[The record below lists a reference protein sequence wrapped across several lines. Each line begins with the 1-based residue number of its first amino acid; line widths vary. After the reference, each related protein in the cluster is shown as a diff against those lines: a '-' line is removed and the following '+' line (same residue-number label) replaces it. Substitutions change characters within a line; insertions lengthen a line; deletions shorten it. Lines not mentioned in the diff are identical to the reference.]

1 MKRKIF
7 LFMILLFILGI
18 ILYSKISQKRNLL
31 SYSDKHIT
39 RKEVKEELSFS
50 VYKDMDWDNIFQN
63 EKHNLTIADAR
74 QILEKTGLGSDVVLP
89 DKKSFQIVSRQE
101 WNGIYLQILDFLDN
115 DLSVKQ
121 KTILVLDFIE
131 KDEGCILITEDGE
144 YVTPLPRSYFAA
156 WQAYTVF
163 LNKTDCLGIAGI
175 SDDEIVL
182 PNTYLTKS
190 QNKQL
195 SFLFQGTNY
204 TLETDH
210 IPEDLHYGVADLVFC
225 KRKLTGIRVKQ
236 DKIEGNLL
244 SYDDVLIEIEGYGRL
259 KHIGKLPVYKKSGDV
274 VTEVSLSDVVLGN
287 QNVSYVIG
295 EKEVC
300 AILIEDAVNIQ
311 NIRVLLLNESGGIYH
326 TNLYLKSDDVLTVS
340 LGQQQYTYQAGELV
354 SISDLLTD
362 EETTLTV
369 NTASVCSAIYICNA
383 DQSDC
388 SNGYEGSME
397 VRKYPE
403 GYTIVNSL
411 LLEHY
416 LYAVVPSEMPSSYE
430 IEALKAQAVCA
441 RSYAYIQLMRAD
453 LAAYGAHVN
462 DSTSYQVYNK
472 TAPTDAAIRAVDE
485 TAGCVV
491 TFQGKP
497 VETFYFSTSM
507 GYTDTTEVWNVAETA
522 EYPYLK
528 QTCLDLKT
536 QQADLS
542 DETDFLSYIK
552 NSFPGYDSD
561 VPYYRWNADVDYSGK
576 EDMICKIL
584 ADRHSISPRN
594 VIYYESDGITE
605 CDSLPDMGRLQDISV
620 KKRSKSGFI
629 LTLRLTFE
637 NGAADVSSEY
647 NIRNVL
653 ACGIRKL
660 TCQDGSDRTPVT
672 LLPSAAFA
680 IDKNPDGTYL
690 FSGGGFGQGI
700 GMSQNGANG
709 LAKAG
714 FSCKEIIDF
723 FFDGT
728 MIEKFNT
735 SGYDMEE

>member
-7 LFMILLFILGI
+7 LLMILLFIPSI
-18 ILYSKISQKRNLL
+18 ILFSKISQKHDML
-31 SYSDKHIT
+31 SYSDKHISLG
-39 RKEVKEELSFS
+39 EVKTELSFS
-50 VYKDMDWDNIFQN
+50 VYKDMDWGDIFEN
-63 EKHNLTIADAR
+63 KKRSLTIADVR
-74 QILEKTGLGSDVVLP
+74 RILGKTGLDSDIMP
-89 DKKSFQIVSRQE
+89 ADKKSFKCVSRQE
-101 WNGIYLQILDFLDN
+101 WNDIYLQILDFLDS
-115 DLSVKQ
+115 DLSVSQ

-131 KDEGCILITEDGE
+131 KDEGCILVTEDGE
-144 YVTPLPRSYFAA
+144 YVTPLPRSYFTA

-163 LNKTDCLGIAGI
+163 LNGTDCLGIAGI
-175 SDDEIVL
+175 SDDEMVL
-182 PNTYLTKS
+182 QNTYLTKS

-204 TLETDH
+204 TIKTDH
-210 IPEDLHYGVADLVFC
+210 IPQDLHYGVTDLVFC
-225 KRKLTGIRVKQ
+225 KRKLTGIRIKQ

-244 SYDDVLIEIEGYGRL
+244 SYDDALIEIEGYGRL
-259 KHIGKLPVYKKSGDV
+259 KHIGKLPVYKKNDDEIS
-274 VTEVSLSDVVLGN
+274 EVSLSDVVLGN

-300 AILIEDAVNIQ
+300 AILIEDDVKIQ
-311 NIRVLLLNESGGIYH
+311 NIRVLLLNDSGGIYH
-326 TNLYLKSDDVLTVS
+326 HELYLKSDDVLTVS

-383 DQSDC
+383 DQSAC

-397 VRKYPE
+397 VRKYQE

-416 LYAVVPSEMPSSYE
+416 LYAVVPSEMPSSYG

-507 GYTDTTEVWNVAETA
+507 GYTDTTEVWNIAETA

-528 QTCLDLKT
+528 QTCLDLKA

-542 DETDFLSYIK
+542 NEADFLSYIK
-552 NSFPGYDSD
+552 NSFLGYDSD
-561 VPYYRWNADVDYSGK
+561 VPYYRWNADGDYSGK

-605 CDSLPDMGRLQDISV
+605 CDSLPEMGRLQDISV

-637 NGAADVSSEY
+637 SGAADVYSEY

-653 ACGIRKL
+653 ACGINKL
-660 TCQDGSDRTPVT
+660 TCQDGSDRAPVT

-680 IDKNPDGTYL
+680 IEKNPDGTYL
-690 FSGGGFGQGI
+690 FSGGGFGHGI

-709 LAKAG
+709 LARAG
-714 FSCKEIIDF
+714 FSCEEIINF
-723 FFDGT
+723 FFAGT
-728 MIEKFNT
+728 TVENIKTF
-735 SGYDMEE
+735 

>member
-7 LFMILLFILGI
+7 LLIILLFIPSI
-18 ILYSKISQKRNLL
+18 ILFSKILQKPGML
-31 SYSDKHIT
+31 SYSDKHISLG
-39 RKEVKEELSFS
+39 EVKTELSFS
-50 VYKDMDWDNIFQN
+50 VYKDMDWGDIFEN
-63 EKHNLTIADAR
+63 KKRSLTIADVR
-74 QILEKTGLGSDVVLP
+74 RILGKTGLDSDIMP
-89 DKKSFQIVSRQE
+89 ADKKSFKCVSRQE
-101 WNGIYLQILDFLDN
+101 WNDIYLQILDFLDS
-115 DLSVKQ
+115 DLSVSQ

-131 KDEGCILITEDGE
+131 KDEGCILVTEDGE

-163 LNKTDCLGIAGI
+163 LNGTDCLGIAGI
-175 SDDEIVL
+175 SDDEMVL

-204 TLETDH
+204 TIKTDH
-210 IPEDLHYGVADLVFC
+210 IPQDLHYGVTDLVFC
-225 KRKLTGIRVKQ
+225 KRKLTGIRIKQ

-244 SYDDVLIEIEGYGRL
+244 SYDDALIEIEGYGRL
-259 KHIGKLPVYKKSGDV
+259 KHIGKLPVYKKNDDEIS
-274 VTEVSLSDVVLGN
+274 EVSLSDVVLGN

-300 AILIEDAVNIQ
+300 AILIEDDVKIQ
-311 NIRVLLLNESGGIYH
+311 NIRVLLLNDSGGIYH
-326 TNLYLKSDDVLTVS
+326 HELYLKSDDVLTVS

-383 DQSDC
+383 DQSAC

-397 VRKYPE
+397 VRKYQE

-416 LYAVVPSEMPSSYE
+416 LYAVVPSEMPSSYG

-507 GYTDTTEVWNVAETA
+507 GYTDTTEVWNIAETA

-528 QTCLDLKT
+528 QTCLDLKA

-542 DETDFLSYIK
+542 NEADFLSYIK
-552 NSFPGYDSD
+552 NSFLGYDSD
-561 VPYYRWNADVDYSGK
+561 VPYYRWKADGDYSGK

-605 CDSLPDMGRLQDISV
+605 CDSLTEMGRLQNISV
-620 KKRSKSGFI
+620 RKRSKSGFI

-637 NGAADVSSEY
+637 NGAADVYSEY

-653 ACGIRKL
+653 ACGINKL
-660 TCQDGSDRTPVT
+660 TCQDGSDRAPVT

-680 IDKNPDGTYL
+680 IEKNPDGTYL
-690 FSGGGFGQGI
+690 FFGGGFGHGI

-709 LAKAG
+709 LARAG
-714 FSCKEIIDF
+714 FSCEEIINF

-728 MIEKFNT
+728 TVENIKTF
-735 SGYDMEE
+735 

>member
-7 LFMILLFILGI
+7 LLMILLFIPSI
-18 ILYSKISQKRNLL
+18 ILFSKISQKPDML
-31 SYSDKHIT
+31 SYSDKHISLG
-39 RKEVKEELSFS
+39 EVKTELSFS
-50 VYKDMDWDNIFQN
+50 VYKDMDWGDIFEN
-63 EKHNLTIADAR
+63 KKRSLTIADVR
-74 QILEKTGLGSDVVLP
+74 RILGKTGLDSDIMP
-89 DKKSFQIVSRQE
+89 ADKKSFKCVSRQE
-101 WNGIYLQILDFLDN
+101 WNDIYLQILDFLDS
-115 DLSVKQ
+115 DLSVSQ

-131 KDEGCILITEDGE
+131 KDEGCILVTEDGE
-144 YVTPLPRSYFAA
+144 YVTSLPRSYFTA

-163 LNKTDCLGIAGI
+163 LNGTDCLGIAGI
-175 SDDEIVL
+175 SDDEMVL
-182 PNTYLTKS
+182 QNTYLTKS

-204 TLETDH
+204 TIKTDH
-210 IPEDLHYGVADLVFC
+210 IPQDLHYGVTDLVFC
-225 KRKLTGIRVKQ
+225 KRKLTGIRIKQ

-244 SYDDVLIEIEGYGRL
+244 SYDDALIEIEGYGRL
-259 KHIGKLPVYKKSGDV
+259 KHIGKLPVYKKNDDEIS
-274 VTEVSLSDVVLGN
+274 EVSLSDVVLGN

-300 AILIEDAVNIQ
+300 AILIEDDVKIQ
-311 NIRVLLLNESGGIYH
+311 NIRVLLLNDSGGIYH
-326 TNLYLKSDDVLTVS
+326 HELYLKSDDVLTVS

-362 EETTLTV
+362 EEITLTV

-383 DQSDC
+383 DQSAC

-397 VRKYPE
+397 VRKYQE

-416 LYAVVPSEMPSSYE
+416 LYAVVPSEMPSSYG

-507 GYTDTTEVWNVAETA
+507 GYTDTTEVWNIAETA

-528 QTCLDLKT
+528 QTCLDLKA

-542 DETDFLSYIK
+542 NEADFLSYIK

-561 VPYYRWNADVDYSGK
+561 VPYYRWKADGDYLGK

-605 CDSLPDMGRLQDISV
+605 CDSLPEMGRLQDISV
-620 KKRSKSGFI
+620 RWRSKSGFI

-637 NGAADVSSEY
+637 NGAADVYSEY

-653 ACGIRKL
+653 ACGINKL
-660 TCQDGSDRTPVT
+660 TCQDGSDRAPVT

-680 IDKNPDGTYL
+680 IEKNPDGTYL
-690 FSGGGFGQGI
+690 FSGGGFGHGI

-709 LAKAG
+709 LARAG
-714 FSCKEIIDF
+714 FSCEEIINF

-728 MIEKFNT
+728 TVENIKTF
-735 SGYDMEE
+735 

>member
-7 LFMILLFILGI
+7 LLMILLFIPSI
-18 ILYSKISQKRNLL
+18 ILFSKISQKPDML
-31 SYSDKHIT
+31 SYSDKHISLG
-39 RKEVKEELSFS
+39 EVKTELSFS
-50 VYKDMDWDNIFQN
+50 VYKDMDWGDIFEN
-63 EKHNLTIADAR
+63 KKHSLTIADVR
-74 QILEKTGLGSDVVLP
+74 RILGKTGLDSDIMP
-89 DKKSFQIVSRQE
+89 ADKKSFKCVSRQE
-101 WNGIYLQILDFLDN
+101 WNDIYLQILDFLDS
-115 DLSVKQ
+115 DLSVSQ

-131 KDEGCILITEDGE
+131 KDEGCILVTEDGE
-144 YVTPLPRSYFAA
+144 YVTPLSRSYFAA

-163 LNKTDCLGIAGI
+163 LNGTDCLGIAGI
-175 SDDEIVL
+175 SDDEMVL
-182 PNTYLTKS
+182 QNTYLTKS

-204 TLETDH
+204 TIKTDH
-210 IPEDLHYGVADLVFC
+210 IPQDLHYGVTDLVFC
-225 KRKLTGIRVKQ
+225 KRKLTGIRIKQ

-244 SYDDVLIEIEGYGRL
+244 SYDDALIEIEGYGRL
-259 KHIGKLPVYKKSGDV
+259 KHIGKLPVYKKNDDEIS
-274 VTEVSLSDVVLGN
+274 EVSLSDVVLGN

-300 AILIEDAVNIQ
+300 AILIEDDVKIQ
-311 NIRVLLLNESGGIYH
+311 NIRVLLLNDSGGIYH
-326 TNLYLKSDDVLTVS
+326 HELYLKSDDVLTVS

-383 DQSDC
+383 DQSAC

-397 VRKYPE
+397 VRKYQE

-416 LYAVVPSEMPSSYE
+416 LYAVVPSEMPSSYG

-507 GYTDTTEVWNVAETA
+507 GYTDTTEVWNIAETA

-528 QTCLDLKT
+528 QTCLDLKA

-542 DETDFLSYIK
+542 NEADFLSYIK

-561 VPYYRWNADVDYSGK
+561 VPYYRWNADGDYSGK

-605 CDSLPDMGRLQDISV
+605 CDSLPEMGRLQDISV

-637 NGAADVSSEY
+637 NGAADVYSEY

-653 ACGIRKL
+653 ACGINKL

-680 IDKNPDGTYL
+680 IEKNPDGTYL
-690 FSGGGFGQGI
+690 FSGGGFGHGI

-709 LAKAG
+709 LARAG
-714 FSCKEIIDF
+714 FSCEEIINF

-728 MIEKFNT
+728 TVENIKTF
-735 SGYDMEE
+735 

>member
-7 LFMILLFILGI
+7 LLMILLFIPSI
-18 ILYSKISQKRNLL
+18 ILFSKILQKPDML
-31 SYSDKHIT
+31 SYSDKHISLG
-39 RKEVKEELSFS
+39 EVKTELSFS
-50 VYKDMDWDNIFQN
+50 VYKDMDWGDIFEN
-63 EKHNLTIADAR
+63 KKRSLTIADVR
-74 QILEKTGLGSDVVLP
+74 RILGKTGLDSDIIP
-89 DKKSFQIVSRQE
+89 ADKKSFKCVSRQE
-101 WNGIYLQILDFLDN
+101 WNDIYLQILDFLDS
-115 DLSVKQ
+115 DLSVSQ

-131 KDEGCILITEDGE
+131 KDEGCILVTEDGE

-156 WQAYTVF
+156 WQAYTIF
-163 LNKTDCLGIAGI
+163 LNGTDCLGIAGI
-175 SDDEIVL
+175 SDDEMVL

-204 TLETDH
+204 TIKTDH
-210 IPEDLHYGVADLVFC
+210 IPQDLHYGVTDLVFC
-225 KRKLTGIRVKQ
+225 KRELTGIRIKQ

-244 SYDDVLIEIEGYGRL
+244 SYDDGLIEIEGYGRL
-259 KHIGKLPVYKKSGDV
+259 KHIGKLPVYKKNDDEIS
-274 VTEVSLSDVVLGN
+274 EVSLSDVVLGN

-295 EKEVC
+295 GKEVC
-300 AILIEDAVNIQ
+300 AILIEDDVKIQ
-311 NIRVLLLNESGGIYH
+311 NIRVLLLNDSGGIYH
-326 TNLYLKSDDVLTVS
+326 HELYLKSDDVLTVS

-383 DQSDC
+383 DQSAC

-397 VRKYPE
+397 VRKYQE

-416 LYAVVPSEMPSSYE
+416 LYAVVPSEMPSSYG

-507 GYTDTTEVWNVAETA
+507 GYTDTTEVWNIAETE

-528 QTCLDLKT
+528 QTCLDLKA

-542 DETDFLSYIK
+542 NETDFLSYIK
-552 NSFPGYDSD
+552 NSFLGYDSD
-561 VPYYRWNADVDYSGK
+561 VPYYRWKADGDYSGK

-605 CDSLPDMGRLQDISV
+605 CDSLPEMGRLQDISV
-620 KKRSKSGFI
+620 RKRSKSGFI

-637 NGAADVSSEY
+637 NGAADVYSEY

-653 ACGIRKL
+653 ACGINRL

-680 IDKNPDGTYL
+680 IEKNPDGTYL
-690 FSGGGFGQGI
+690 FSGGGFGHGI

-709 LAKAG
+709 LARAG
-714 FSCKEIIDF
+714 FSCEEIINF

-728 MIEKFNT
+728 TVENIKTF
-735 SGYDMEE
+735 